1 MLSQTKRNKLAKL
14 DDIFKNKTVRP
25 DGIPPYI
32 VFEVNVKDKTVTPEG
47 VTAEQ
52 SKKLKVKALTQMF
65 QKGLEN
71 TPKGYTFNNEVV
83 QIPVWMKDF
92 PPSKYG
98 FLNEVGMCV
107 FSREKG
113 DPRYILLP
121 DESFEMFNF
130 KTYDE
135 MKKEFEGAVK
145 KAKKQTDDFYFQGTD
160 STRNKMHGIR
170 AALRE
175 AFPDKIKLTEKEEKE
190 NITEV
195 VKYKYILSL
204 PGSNIWNDRLKFLIL
219 ASKSTVVN
227 VKISIKNLN
236 SGFVEKA
243 NETFLETAFLKGKE
257 DDYTIPIE
265 MEFYDY
271 NDSLPN
277 NESVKDECERLNT
290 ERIQELVSALSKI
303 KKAKK
308 PKKKVPLKEITSSK
322 VYQYM
327 AELLIYFD
335 TTPVV

>member
-1 MLSQTKRNKLAKL
+1 MLSQTKRNKLTKL
-14 DDIFKNKTVRP
+14 DDIFKNKTRA

-32 VFEVNVKDKTVTPEG
+32 VFNINTTAKTVEAEG
-47 VTAEQ
+47 LTAEQ
-52 SKKLKVKALTQMF
+52 SKKLKVKAILEMF
-65 QKGLEN
+65 RKCFDS
-71 TPKGYTFNNEVV
+71 TPKGYVFNNEIV
-83 QIPVWMKDF
+83 QVPVWMKDF

-107 FSREKG
+107 FAREKG
-113 DPRYILLP
+113 DPRYILFP

-145 KAKKQTDDFYFQGTD
+145 KAKKQSDDFYFQGTD
-160 STRNKMHGIR
+160 STRNKNHHLR
-170 AALRE
+170 AALKE

-195 VKYKYILSL
+195 VKYKYVLSL

-227 VKISIKNLN
+227 VKITVKNLN

-257 DDYTIPIE
+257 DDYTIPLE

-277 NESVKDECERLNT
+277 NESVKDECEKLNAQ
-290 ERIQELVSALSKI
+290 RIQELVSALSKI

-308 PKKKVPLKEITSSK
+308 PKKKVPLKEITSAK
-322 VYQYM
+322 VYQYVN
-327 AELLIYFD
+327 EVLIYFD